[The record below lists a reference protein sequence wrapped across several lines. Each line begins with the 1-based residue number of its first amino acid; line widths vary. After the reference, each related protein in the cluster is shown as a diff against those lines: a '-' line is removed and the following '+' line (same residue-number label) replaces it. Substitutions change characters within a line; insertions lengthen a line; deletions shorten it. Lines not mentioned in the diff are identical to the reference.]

1 MTNDPYRL
9 ADAVDGVLPA
19 RFADVAPV
27 PPALMRETDEDR
39 QERQALS
46 RLHRHNRYFRRL
58 PKRYA
63 GAMLGDLHPT
73 HQDPDGKVSRWLAS
87 GHQTLLLASA
97 EPGLG
102 KTHAAYAVGSE
113 AVNEGLVVEAYTAME
128 LLAALRPNPREPMEP
143 ANVLD
148 DVLTCDLLVL
158 DDLGRENA
166 TPWAQEQ
173 VHHVLNARLGNAL
186 RSVVT
191 TNLTSDEM
199 GQRYGY
205 PLVDRVLDDAVVVKV
220 TGESRRRP
228 AAW

>member
-1 MTNDPYRL
+1 MSEPTRL
-9 ADAVDGVLPA
+9 GAAISEVLPDAV
-19 RFADVAPV
+19 RDVEPL

-39 QERQALS
+39 HERETLS

-63 GAMLGDLHPT
+63 GAMLADLHPT
-73 HQDPDGKVSRWLAS
+73 EQDVDGKVSGWLDS

-97 EPGLG
+97 APGLG

-113 AVNEGLVVEAYTAME
+113 AVNNGLTVEAYTAME
-128 LLAALRPNPREPMEP
+128 LLSALRPNPREPDAP
-143 ANVLD
+143 GQVLD

-166 TPWAQEQ
+166 TAWAQEQ
-173 VHHVLNARLGNAL
+173 VHHVLNTRLGDQ
-186 RSVVT
+186 RRTVIT
-191 TNLTSDEM
+191 TNLTAEEM
-199 GQRYGY
+199 GERYGY
-205 PLVDRVLDDAVVVKV
+205 PLLDRVLDDAVIVKV